1 MTHLA
6 EDVLTQA
13 AAGSLDEAAR
23 AAVDA
28 HLERCEPCRALFEEV
43 SSLVN
48 SKTMA
53 APISSVPAAK
63 GGDTRPDSP
72 TAHEDRLESLQKGMP
87 LGRYVLLER
96 LGAGGMGEVFAA
108 YDPHLDRKVALKL
121 LRTGTVSADEGR
133 ARLLREAQAMAR
145 LQHPNVVMVHDVG
158 TLRDRVFVAMEFVEG
173 ETAGQWMRT
182 PHPWHETLRVFLSAG
197 SGLSAA
203 HRAGIVHRDF
213 KPDNI
218 IIGRDGR
225 PRVLDFGLARQATS
239 SELKKEGGQDIV
251 ADSPLG
257 SPLTRDG
264 AVMGT
269 PGYMAPEQL
278 GGLPTD
284 ARSDQFSFC
293 VALYEALY
301 GKRPFGGAT
310 LKAHATEMVMNQL
323 PPPPAGHEAPES
335 VWAALK
341 RGLQADPKDRYPDME
356 SLLAALEPRR
366 AVVRRTRMAF
376 ALVALG
382 VVAALGV
389 GFSVWSTQRLRVCSG
404 AEARLTGV
412 WDAASKDRLKK
423 AFTATGAR
431 YAADA
436 FKGVESALDA
446 YTQSWISA
454 EKDSCE
460 AVRIRKTDSEELY
473 QRKTLCLETRL
484 RALRATLALLE
495 TADKVVVSNAV
506 SAARGLDRIDD
517 CRDAVALSQGRA
529 RPASSTAR
537 EETLRNRIIEAKALL
552 DAGKYARGV
561 EVARAAVGGGGSE
574 ASLAE
579 AYLLLGRLLTRAGD
593 TKAAE
598 SAYFEA
604 AAHAEQSGDAALTA
618 RAFSRLFAVTGAI
631 QERFDVAHAWERL
644 ATAAATRA
652 GNDPDIEA
660 ELASNS
666 GDVALSEERLADAK
680 NDFERALAIRKRYLP
695 ENHPDLAMSYSNLG
709 TAFARLRQFDEAER
723 QYQRSYEL
731 HLQNE
736 GPDHPN
742 TASSMNN
749 LAVVY
754 RQQGRLSEAL
764 DFLQRALK
772 VRETNLGP
780 DHLEVAST
788 RVVLANILERMG
800 DAEAA
805 LKLFQSALR
814 TRERALGPE
823 HLQVASVHGEI
834 ADLYFS
840 QRAYREALPEAQL
853 ALAMIEKGLGPTHAT
868 TSNARERVGATYARL
883 GQWRDAQAAL
893 KAAYDAR
900 REKAGPESVEVA
912 RSLNALG
919 DLELEQAHYEK
930 ALSYFEQA
938 LALREK
944 VAGVSSPSLAND
956 LVAIGR
962 CQLALKAAEKAV
974 APLERAVALREK
986 SDDAENLAAARFQLA
1001 KALWEA
1007 GPDGRDRSIQLA
1019 EAARTVLRG
1028 PDQGDVEKW
1037 LASR

>member
-1 MTHLA
+1 MSHID

-13 AAGSLDEAAR
+13 AAGTLGETAS
-23 AAVDA
+23 AAVTE
-28 HLERCEPCRALFEEV
+28 HLAGCERCRQLFEEV

-48 SKTMA
+48 SKTMQ
-53 APISSVPAAK
+53 APISSVPPARP
-63 GGDTRPDSP
+63 GDTRPDSP
-72 TAHEDRLESLQKGMP
+72 TAHEDQLNALQKGMP

-145 LQHPNVVMVHDVG
+145 LQHPNVVTVHDVG
-158 TLRDRVFVAMEFVEG
+158 TLGDRVFVAMEFIEG
-173 ETAGQWMRT
+173 ETLGQWVRT
-182 PHPWHETLRVFLSAG
+182 ARPWHETLRVFLGAG
-197 SGLSAA
+197 SGLAAA

-218 IIGRDGR
+218 IIGKDGR
-225 PRVLDFGLARQATS
+225 PRVLDFGLARAAS
-239 SELKKEGGQDIV
+239 SGDLKRDGQDTL

-293 VALYEALY
+293 VAMYEALY

-323 PPPPAGHEAPES
+323 PPPPAGHEAPLA
-335 VWAALK
+335 VWSALR
-341 RGLQADPKDRYPDME
+341 RGLQADPKDRFADME
-356 SLLAALEPRR
+356 SLLVALEPRR
-366 AVVRRTRMAF
+366 AGARRTRMAF

-412 WDAASKDRLKK
+412 WDSAAKERLKS
-423 AFTATGAR
+423 AFSATGASF
-431 YAADA
+431 AGDA

-473 QRKTLCLETRL
+473 QRKSLCLETRL
-484 RALRATLALLE
+484 KALRATLALLE
-495 TADKVVVSNAV
+495 TADKVVVANAV

-517 CRDAVALSQGRA
+517 CRDAVALSQSA
-529 RPASSTAR
+529 RGKTSADPQR
-537 EETLRNRIIEAKALL
+537 EEALRGRIIEAKALL
-552 DAGKYARGV
+552 DAGKYSRGV
-561 EVARAAVGGGGSE
+561 EVAKAAVQGGGSA

-579 AYLLLGRLLTRAGD
+579 AYLLLGRLQMRAGD
-593 TKAAE
+593 VKAAE
-598 SAYFEA
+598 AAYFES
-604 AAHAEQSGDAALTA
+604 AAHAEQSGDAVLTA
-618 RAFSRLFAVTGAI
+618 RAFSRLYAVTGAVE
-631 QERFDVAHAWERL
+631 ERFEVAHGWERL
-644 ATAAATRA
+644 ANAAAVRV
-652 GNDPDIEA
+652 GNDPDVEA

-666 GDVALSEERLADAK
+666 GDVALSEERLVDAK
-680 NDFERALAIRKRYLP
+680 NAFERALTLRKGYLP

-709 TAFARLRQFDEAER
+709 TAFAKLRQFDEAER

-800 DAEAA
+800 DAEEA

-814 TRERALGPE
+814 TREKALGPE

-840 QRAYREALPEAQL
+840 QRAFKEALPEALL
-853 ALAMIEKGLGPTHAT
+853 ALSIAEKALGPGHAT
-868 TSNARERVGATYARL
+868 TSNARERVGAIYGRL
-883 GQWRDAQAAL
+883 GQWRDAGVQL

-919 DLELEQAHYEK
+919 ELDFEQRHFDK
-930 ALSYFEQA
+930 ALAHFEQA
-938 LALREK
+938 LALRERA
-944 VAGVSSPSLAND
+944 AGVSSPSLAND
-956 LVAIGR
+956 LVAIGK
-962 CQLALKAAEKAV
+962 CQLELKAAEKAV

-1007 GPDGRDRSIQLA
+1007 GPEGHERSRQLA
-1019 EAARTVLRG
+1019 EAAREVLRG
-1028 PDQGDVEKW
+1028 PDQSDVEKW
-1037 LASR
+1037 LAAR

>member
-1 MTHLA
+1 MLSRH
-6 EDVLTQA
+6 
-13 AAGSLDEAAR
+13 AAGSLDESAR
-23 AAVDA
+23 LEVVA
-28 HLERCEPCRALFEEV
+28 HLQGCESCQRLFEEV

-48 SKTMA
+48 SKTMQ
-53 APISSVPAAK
+53 APISSVPPGK
-63 GGDTRPDSP
+63 PTDTRPDSP
-72 TAHEDRLESLQKGMP
+72 TAHEDQLQSLQKGMP

-121 LRTGTVSADEGR
+121 LRTGSVSADEGR

-145 LQHPNVVMVHDVG
+145 LQHPNVVTVHDVG
-158 TLRDRVFVAMEFVEG
+158 TLGDRVFVAMEFIEG

-182 PHPWHETLRVFLSAG
+182 SRPWHETLGVFLSAG

-218 IIGRDGR
+218 IIGKDGR
-225 PRVLDFGLARQATS
+225 ARVLDFGLARAATS
-239 SELKKEGGQDIV
+239 SELKREGE
-251 ADSPLG
+251 AAASDSPLG

-310 LKAHATEMVMNQL
+310 LKAHATEMVVNQL
-323 PPPPAGHEAPES
+323 PPPPAGHEAPLS
-335 VWAALK
+335 VWSALRK
-341 RGLQADPKDRYPDME
+341 GLQATPSERFPDME
-356 SLLAALEPRR
+356 ALLAALEPRR
-366 AVVRRTRMAF
+366 AGARGRRMAA

-382 VVAALGV
+382 AVAALGV

-404 AEARLTGV
+404 AEARLAGV
-412 WDAASKDRLKK
+412 WDSASKERLKK
-423 AFTATGAR
+423 AFAATGAS
-431 YAADA
+431 YASDA

-446 YTQSWISA
+446 YTQSWVSA

-484 RALRATLALLE
+484 KALRATLALLE

-506 SAARGLDRIDD
+506 SAARGLQRIDD
-517 CRDAVALSQGRA
+517 CRDAVALSTSVKPG
-529 RPASSTAR
+529 PDDPR
-537 EETLRNRIIEAKALL
+537 EEALRGGIIEAKALL
-552 DAGKYARGV
+552 AAGKYARGV
-561 EVARAAVGGGGSE
+561 EAAKAAVQGGGS
-574 ASLAE
+574 AGTLAE
-579 AYLLLGRLLTRAGD
+579 AYLLLGRLQTRAGD
-593 TKAAE
+593 VKAAE
-598 SAYFEA
+598 AAYFEA
-604 AAHAEQSGDAALTA
+604 AAQAEQSGDAALTA

-631 QERFDVAHAWERL
+631 QERFEVAHSWERL
-644 ATAAATRA
+644 ANAAAARV
-652 GNDPDIEA
+652 GNDPEVEA
-660 ELASNS
+660 ELATNS
-666 GDVALSEERLADAK
+666 GDVALSEERLLDAK
-680 NDFERALAIRKRYLP
+680 NEFERALAIRKGYLP
-695 ENHPDLAMSYSNLG
+695 ENHPDLAMSWSNLG
-709 TAFARLRQFDEAER
+709 TAFAKLRQFDEAER
-723 QYQRSYEL
+723 QYQKSYEL
-731 HLQNE
+731 HLHNE

-800 DAEAA
+800 DAEEA
-805 LKLFQSALR
+805 LRLFQSALR
-814 TRERALGPE
+814 TREKALGPD

-840 QRAYREALPEAQL
+840 QRAYKEALPEAQL
-853 ALAMIEKGLGPTHAT
+853 ALSIIEKALGPGHAT
-868 TSNARERVGATYARL
+868 TSNARERVGAIYSRL
-883 GQWRDAQAAL
+883 GQWRDASAQL
-893 KAAYDAR
+893 RAAYEAR

-919 DLELEQAHYEK
+919 ELEYEQRHFEK
-930 ALSYFEQA
+930 ALQHFEQA
-938 LALREK
+938 LAMRERA
-944 VAGVSSPSLAND
+944 VGVSSPSLAND

-962 CQLALKAAEKAV
+962 CQLELKAAEKAL

-986 SDDAENLAAARFQLA
+986 SEDAENLAAARFQLA

-1007 GPDGRDRSIQLA
+1007 GPEGHERSKQLA
-1019 EAARTVLRG
+1019 EAARDVLRG

-1037 LASR
+1037 LAAR